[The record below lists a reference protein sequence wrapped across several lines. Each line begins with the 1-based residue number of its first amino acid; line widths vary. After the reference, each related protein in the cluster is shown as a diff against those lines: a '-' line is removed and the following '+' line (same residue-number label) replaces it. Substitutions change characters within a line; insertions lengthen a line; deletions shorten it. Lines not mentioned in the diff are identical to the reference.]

1 MFVDSAARKILVYR
15 LGSLGDTLVALP
27 CLHLIA
33 RAFPAAERMLL
44 TNFPAHGKAP
54 AASAVLGDTGLM
66 DGYLRYGVGTR
77 SPLALLRLAREIRR
91 YAPEHMIWLQ
101 ALRPTLAV
109 RRDLFFFRHLCGIRS
124 ILGAPT
130 SGDLALGLHSPSG
143 IERRNYD
150 AATGLFEREA
160 SRLARTLIALG
171 DARIDAPSSWDLRLS
186 DVEQARA
193 AAELALV
200 GDRRLIV
207 CGPGTKMQSKDWGA
221 ERWQALLARLSARF
235 PEYGLA
241 MVGAAEESA
250 LCDQGM
256 QLWRGAKVN
265 LCGRLTPRETAAVLA
280 RASLFLGPDSGPMHL
295 AASVGTPCVIA
306 FSARGLPGVWY
317 PAGAAHRVLY
327 SKPACFGCYRE
338 SCTERDREC
347 LRAISV
353 EAMEAAAVE
362 QLAAHGALR

>member
-1 MFVDSAARKILVYR
+1 MFVDSTARKILVYR

-33 RAFPAAERMLL
+33 RAFPAAERVLL
-44 TNFPAHGKAP
+44 TNIPTNGKAP
-54 AASAVLGDTGLM
+54 AASAVLGGMGLI
-66 DGYLRYGVGTR
+66 DGYLRYNVGTR
-77 SPLALLRLAREIRR
+77 SPLALLQLAAQIRH
-91 YAPEHMIWLQ
+91 YAPEHMVWLQ
-101 ALRPTLAV
+101 ALRPTPAV

-124 ILGAPT
+124 IFGAPT
-130 SGDLALGLHSPSG
+130 PGDLALGLHSLSG

-160 SRLARTLIALG
+160 SRLARTLGALG
-171 DARIDAPSSWDLRLS
+171 DARINDPASWDLRLS
-186 DVEQARA
+186 VAEQARA
-193 AAELALV
+193 AAELAPLS
-200 GDRRLIV
+200 DRSLIV
-207 CGPGTKMQSKDWGA
+207 CGPGTKMQAKDWGA

-250 LCDQGM
+250 LCAQGM
-256 QLWRGAKVN
+256 RPWRGAKVN
-265 LCGRLTPRETAAVLA
+265 LCGRMTPRETAAVLA
-280 RASLFLGPDSGPMHL
+280 RAQLFLGPDSGPMHL

-327 SKPACFGCYRE
+327 CKTDCFGCYRE

-347 LRAISV
+347 LRAITV

-362 QLAAHGALR
+362 QLTAHGLLR